1 MNRLKALV
9 LMQIRDKLDFS
20 WLSTTKSRIQKIV
33 LSLLQ
38 FIIITGLSIAL
49 IYLCQFIGLFY
60 YSELIDILIVFYSV
74 MIVLTIISCT
84 IGLTKNLYLSDDNKV
99 LATFPVTSS
108 LLFFSKLI
116 VYYFYELK
124 KSFNLLI
131 PITLGFV
138 IMGCMSGQLSIGVL
152 FWMWIPLIF
161 IIGIPVLIGSFLSI
175 PFIYVKRFLDK
186 FSIIELILIII
197 SLGLIIW
204 GVVHLI
210 NLIPE
215 DIDLINQWPSIR
227 KAIKNF
233 LVNFKK
239 NIGILCYIVYVFTG
253 SYRSNSLN
261 YRFNWY
267 TLASFVSLIAFIG
280 VLIGIAYFVI
290 KPIFFKMLSKSFE
303 FDKYVF
309 DIEQK
314 NIVRK
319 PFITFAN
326 KEFRINFRSI
336 EFSGNY
342 FIVYIIIPILILL
355 LNNLF
360 AAMNTKLSGEI
371 MTYAFNI
378 LLILLPLL
386 ASNSMIATLYSKE
399 GRAGYIKKTKP
410 INPLGALV
418 AKLLFNLVFSVIS
431 IIVSVAIF
439 ASFTKIGIV
448 ESIFLALAILLI
460 QYGHIFYS
468 ATLDIMNPQNEQYA
482 TIGDEISNPN
492 ENKSTLV
499 AFIMSFAIAFISYV
513 FLNESYSSSGSFIF
527 GSVKIF
533 ILSLFIFGSL
543 LLMFL
548 LKIKAYY
555 YER

>member
-138 IMGCMSGQLSIGVL
+138 IMGCKSGQLSIGVL

-161 IIGIPVLIGSFLSI
+161 IIAIPVLIGSFLSI
-175 PFIYVKRFLDK
+175 PFIYIKRFLDK
-186 FSIIELILIII
+186 FSIIELLLIII

-204 GVVHLI
+204 GVVYLI

-215 DIDLINQWPSIR
+215 NIDLINQWPSIR

-233 LVNFKK
+233 LINFKQS
-239 NIGILCYIVYVFTG
+239 IGILCYIVYVFTG
-253 SYRSNSLN
+253 SYISNSLN

-267 TLASFVSLIAFIG
+267 TLASFASLIAFVG

-303 FDKYVF
+303 FDKLVF
-309 DIEQK
+309 VI
-314 NIVRK
+314 
-319 PFITFAN
+319 
-326 KEFRINFRSI
+326 IN
-336 EFSGNY
+336 
-342 FIVYIIIPILILL
+342 ILILL

-513 FLNESYSSSGSFIF
+513 FLNESYSSSGSFLF

-533 ILSLFIFGSL
+533 ILSLFIFGSF

>member
-1 MNRLKALV
+1 M
-9 LMQIRDKLDFS
+9 
-20 WLSTTKSRIQKIV
+20 
-33 LSLLQ
+33 
-38 FIIITGLSIAL
+38 
-49 IYLCQFIGLFY
+49 
-60 YSELIDILIVFYSV
+60 
-74 MIVLTIISCT
+74 
-84 IGLTKNLYLSDDNKV
+84 
-99 LATFPVTSS
+99 
-108 LLFFSKLI
+108 
-116 VYYFYELK
+116 
-124 KSFNLLI
+124 
-131 PITLGFV
+131 
-138 IMGCMSGQLSIGVL
+138 
-152 FWMWIPLIF
+152 
-161 IIGIPVLIGSFLSI
+161 
-175 PFIYVKRFLDK
+175 
-186 FSIIELILIII
+186 
-197 SLGLIIW
+197 

-280 VLIGIAYFVI
+280 ALIGIAYFVI

-309 DIEQK
+309 DTEQK

-319 PFITFAN
+319 PFVTFAN

>member
-38 FIIITGLSIAL
+38 FIVITCVSIAL

-60 YSELIDILIVFYSV
+60 YSELVDILIVFFSA
-74 MIVLTIISCT
+74 MMVLTIISCT

-108 LLFFSKLI
+108 LLFFSKII

-138 IMGCMSGQLSIGVL
+138 IMGCKSGQLSIGVL

-161 IIGIPVLIGSFLSI
+161 IIAIPVLIGSFLSI
-175 PFIYVKRFLDK
+175 PFIYIKRFLDK
-186 FSIIELILIII
+186 FSIIELLLIII

-204 GVVHLI
+204 GVVYLI

-215 DIDLINQWPSIR
+215 NIDLINQWPSIR

-233 LVNFKK
+233 LINFKQS
-239 NIGILCYIVYVFTG
+239 IGILCYIVYVFTG
-253 SYRSNSLN
+253 SYISNSLN

-267 TLASFVSLIAFIG
+267 TLASLASLIAFVG

-303 FDKYVF
+303 FDKLVF
-309 DIEQK
+309 DSEQK

-319 PFITFAN
+319 PFVTFALTPSM
-326 KEFRINFRSI
+326 SI
-336 EFSGNY
+336 G
-342 FIVYIIIPILILL
+342 
-355 LNNLF
+355 
-360 AAMNTKLSGEI
+360 T
-371 MTYAFNI
+371 
-378 LLILLPLL
+378 
-386 ASNSMIATLYSKE
+386 
-399 GRAGYIKKTKP
+399 R
-410 INPLGALV
+410 
-418 AKLLFNLVFSVIS
+418 
-431 IIVSVAIF
+431 
-439 ASFTKIGIV
+439 
-448 ESIFLALAILLI
+448 
-460 QYGHIFYS
+460 
-468 ATLDIMNPQNEQYA
+468 
-482 TIGDEISNPN
+482 
-492 ENKSTLV
+492 
-499 AFIMSFAIAFISYV
+499 
-513 FLNESYSSSGSFIF
+513 
-527 GSVKIF
+527 
-533 ILSLFIFGSL
+533 
-543 LLMFL
+543 
-548 LKIKAYY
+548 
-555 YER
+555 

>member
-1 MNRLKALV
+1 MINVIIVEDNIDDANALKNCIN
-9 LMQIRDKLDFS
+9 QYGEEYHKH
-20 WLSTTKSRIQKIV
+20 
-33 LSLLQ
+33 
-38 FIIITGLSIAL
+38 FIINHYNDGNVFLNNYTGT
-49 IYLCQFIGLFY
+49 
-60 YSELIDILIVFYSV
+60 DILFLDIMLPGVDGMTIAEKIREKDDNVIIVFVTNMLQMAIKGYSV
-74 MIVLTIISCT
+74 
-84 IGLTKNLYLSDDNKV
+84 
-99 LATFPVTSS
+99 
-108 LLFFSKLI
+108 
-116 VYYFYELK
+116 
-124 KSFNLLI
+124 
-131 PITLGFV
+131 
-138 IMGCMSGQLSIGVL
+138 
-152 FWMWIPLIF
+152 
-161 IIGIPVLIGSFLSI
+161 
-175 PFIYVKRFLDK
+175 R
-186 FSIIELILIII
+186 
-197 SLGLIIW
+197 
-204 GVVHLI
+204 
-210 NLIPE
+210 
-215 DIDLINQWPSIR
+215 
-227 KAIKNF
+227 
-233 LVNFKK
+233 
-239 NIGILCYIVYVFTG
+239 
-253 SYRSNSLN
+253 
-261 YRFNWY
+261 
-267 TLASFVSLIAFIG
+267 AFD
-280 VLIGIAYFVI
+280 FVI

-309 DIEQK
+309 DTEQK

-319 PFITFAN
+319 PFVTFAN
-326 KEFRINFRSI
+326 KEFRINFRTV

-439 ASFTKIGIV
+439 ASFTKIGIA

-499 AFIMSFAIAFISYV
+499 AFIMSFAIAFVSYV
-513 FLNESYSSSGSFIF
+513 FLNESYSSSGSFLF

-533 ILSLFIFGSL
+533 ILSLFIFGSF